1 MDGDTPIDVVWD
13 GERRY
18 RGGRADGPSIVV
30 DADRRVAPGPVDA
43 VAIALVACAGVDI
56 VEILRKRRTPVDA
69 LRARVHVTRAAQ
81 PPRRIT
87 ELRLAFAVR
96 TTAERTHVERAIDLA
111 IERYCSVSASLA
123 PDIAL
128 SWELQLEEPRP

>member
-18 RGGRADGPSIVV
+18 RGGRADGPSIDI

-56 VEILRKRRTPVDA
+56 VEILRKRRTPVVA
-69 LRARVHVTRAAQ
+69 LRARVHVTRRAG
-81 PPRRIT
+81 PPRRIAA
-87 ELRLAFAVR
+87 LRLMFDVV
-96 TTAERTHVERAIDLA
+96 TTAERTHVERAIALA

-123 PDIAL
+123 PDITMR
-128 SWELQLEEPRP
+128 WELQLEEPRP